1 MTDVNRIVTLG
12 VKGGPSLRAG
22 ASMPSSSLLE
32 LDGQVIVIDA
42 GLGVARGLVE
52 AGVALNRLA
61 VVFVTH
67 LHSDHVLELGGLI
80 HTAWVSGRKDRIRV
94 YGPPGLRAYWAGFQ
108 AAMAMDI
115 HLREVDDGRVP
126 LADLVEVV
134 EVAAGLVPFEG
145 LAVSAYRTT
154 HPPVE
159 HSFAYRFEG
168 SRTVVF
174 SGDTVF
180 DPGLGDFAS
189 GADVLVHEALLPEG
203 IEAILARTGGGE
215 KLRAH
220 LAGSHTMIDDV
231 GKVAALAG
239 VGTLV
244 LNHQVPVDDPA
255 FTDAMWQARAGVAY
269 AGPVIVARDGM
280 EIAL

>member
-1 MTDVNRIVTLG
+1 
-12 VKGGPSLRAG
+12 
-22 ASMPSSSLLE
+22 
-32 LDGQVIVIDA
+32 
-42 GLGVARGLVE
+42 
-52 AGVALNRLA
+52 
-61 VVFVTH
+61 
-67 LHSDHVLELGGLI
+67 
-80 HTAWVSGRKDRIRV
+80 V
-94 YGPPGLRAYWAGFQ
+94 YGPPGIRAYWAGFQ

-115 HLREVDDGRVP
+115 HLRVVDDGRVP
-126 LADLVEVV
+126 LTDLVEVIEV
-134 EVAAGLVPFEG
+134 EAGDVPFEG
-145 LAVSAYRTT
+145 LEVSAYRTT

-239 VGTLV
+239 VGKLV
-244 LNHQVPVDDPA
+244 LNHLVPVDDPT
-255 FTDAMWQARAGVAY
+255 FSDAMWQGRAGVAY